1 MYTII
6 HSVGNIFFFSNIL
19 YFSRVLINMKT
30 ISVEYITRLVIAGT
44 TEFSE
49 EEKFLI
55 SHILLVYGGF
65 HLHLLVFPFVYQ
77 FNSRMWVLVNS
88 SFANY

>member
-1 MYTII
+1 
-6 HSVGNIFFFSNIL
+6 
-19 YFSRVLINMKT
+19 MKT

-77 FNSRMWVLVNS
+77 FNSRIGVLVNS
-88 SFANY
+88 SFANSYFRMISTTF